1 MKINKFFLGGV
12 FLLMFNNVFG
22 SFIPEGQSIDWTNA
36 GCPDDRIKIKSIIN
50 IKDIGATGDGKTD
63 DSAAFIRAIMDAGP
77 GTEIFIPEGIYV
89 IKSPIRIYKS
99 IVLKGEGI
107 NKTKLIFDF
116 KGDPATDAI
125 TIGPEGKTEWT
136 DVLSGFEKGSK
147 VLEVKD
153 GTLFAPGVFAEIEQ
167 ENDDEKM
174 LTSPEWN
181 QSWAQNVVGQIFQV
195 LSVDGHKI
203 TIDEPLHISFESRL
217 KPRIR
222 VLYML
227 SGAGLEDF
235 YVKRIDKGEG
245 NVITI
250 INSAYCRV
258 KNVESEYV
266 LRTHVSIERSYRC
279 SVLNSYFHH
288 AYDYGGGGH
297 GYGVEIKH
305 HGCNNL
311 VENNRFFHLRHSMMV
326 HLGANGNVFGYNES
340 KHPFATSDNTPGT
353 VICDVSIH
361 GHYPFMNLFEGN
373 KVAKIEFS
381 DWWGPCGPGNT
392 LFKNTVTDENIIVR
406 DKTFY
411 QNIIGNVIENGKIMI
426 FPPADRNNLFIK
438 DNVESGQGRIS
449 KDIPESLY
457 KKETENDKK

>member
-311 VENNRFFHLRHSMMV
+311 V
-326 HLGANGNVFGYNES
+326 
-340 KHPFATSDNTPGT
+340 
-353 VICDVSIH
+353 
-361 GHYPFMNLFEGN
+361 
-373 KVAKIEFS
+373 
-381 DWWGPCGPGNT
+381 
-392 LFKNTVTDENIIVR
+392 
-406 DKTFY
+406 
-411 QNIIGNVIENGKIMI
+411 
-426 FPPADRNNLFIK
+426 
-438 DNVESGQGRIS
+438 
-449 KDIPESLY
+449 
-457 KKETENDKK
+457 